1 MASSSSTSST
11 TNPLFGFQVSEKL
24 TKQNHQIWCAQ
35 VLTAIRGA
43 RLEGHLNSKTV
54 APSPQ
59 IEQKTEDGKATV
71 KIANPAHE
79 EWFAVDQQ
87 VLGFLFSSLSRDIL
101 SQVALATTAAE
112 GWTMIQDMFNLKT
125 RARSLNLLLALTS
138 TKKGTSTISE
148 FFAKMKAL
156 GDEFAASGK
165 QLDAE
170 ELIAFI
176 LNGLDDD
183 YDSVVSTLVAK
194 SEPLTLS
201 ETYAQLLNFENR
213 LNMRRESNLA
223 TANAAGR
230 GRGSYP
236 SNRGGNGGNRGR
248 SNRGGNANSGF
259 GRGG

>member
-1 MASSSSTSST
+1 
-11 TNPLFGFQVSEKL
+11 
-24 TKQNHQIWCAQ
+24 
-35 VLTAIRGA
+35 
-43 RLEGHLNSKTV
+43 
-54 APSPQ
+54 
-59 IEQKTEDGKATV
+59 
-71 KIANPAHE
+71 
-79 EWFAVDQQ
+79 
-87 VLGFLFSSLSRDIL
+87 
-101 SQVALATTAAE
+101 
-112 GWTMIQDMFNLKT
+112 MIQDMFNLKT

-165 QLDAE
+165 QLGAE

-183 YDSVVSTLVAK
+183 YDFVVSTLAAK
-194 SEPLTLS
+194 SQPLTLS

-213 LNMRRESNLA
+213 LNMRHESNLA
-223 TANAAGR
+223 TANAAGC

-248 SNRGGNANSGF
+248 GNRGGNANSGF
-259 GRGG
+259 GQGG